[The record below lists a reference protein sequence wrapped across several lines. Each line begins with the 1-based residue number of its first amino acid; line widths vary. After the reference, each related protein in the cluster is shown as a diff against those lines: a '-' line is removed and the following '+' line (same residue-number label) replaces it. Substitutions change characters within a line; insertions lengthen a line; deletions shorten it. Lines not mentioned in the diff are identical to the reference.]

1 MQSKKELYIENFG
14 QQYAQTL
21 PTLGQAMSDILG
33 FFGCQRIYGVGG
45 DFAANLIS
53 ALAPNFSVLPSS
65 NEMHAAFSACGQ
77 AEIEGLGVCL
87 TTVHR
92 GKMR

>member
-45 DFAANLIS
+45 GF
-53 ALAPNFSVLPSS
+53 
-65 NEMHAAFSACGQ
+65 CGQ
-77 AEIEGLGVCL
+77 LN
-87 TTVHR
+87 
-92 GKMR
+92 